1 MDAQTET
8 YRLTVETGEEP
19 IPWDRA
25 RRTIFA
31 AVVVAPTLLVLVYT
45 ALIASPEYESRAEFI
60 IRGMEREKPAVGG
73 LAELVGAGASMDGA
87 PREALSVRDYM
98 LSLDAIGDLK
108 RRGVDVGALLYG
120 SRADPLASLYHSDRR
135 AEGVRDYYRSMVDV
149 DYDSA
154 DGISRVSARAYSPSE
169 AKALASALIA
179 LGEEQVNTFNGRAIA
194 AGQQQARAELADAEV
209 ELAGVQAELTNFRDL
224 SGDLDPTIK
233 GKASEEELQATEANL
248 TLEVANLASMRQ
260 HLSASSPLVQAAQ
273 SRVSALQG
281 AVGQMRARLAGDANA
296 LTRRLSNFE
305 KLKLKQEFAAK
316 RYEAARAR
324 LEEAQTEAG
333 RQRLFLVPV
342 VTPNMPEKPVAPTP
356 LKTTLIVFLALC
368 LAFAI
373 GWLLLAGIREHQ
385 AD

>member
-1 MDAQTET
+1 MDAQTEN
-8 YRLTVETGEEP
+8 YRLTVETGEEKT
-19 IPWDRA
+19 PWYRR

-31 AVVVAPTLLVLVYT
+31 AVVIAPTLLVLFYT
-45 ALIASPEYESRAEFI
+45 AFLASPEYESRAEFI

-108 RRGVDVGALLYG
+108 RQGVNVAALLYG
-120 SRADPLASLYHSDRR
+120 PRADPLASLLHSDRR
-135 AEGVRDYYRSMVDV
+135 SEGVRDYYRSMVDV
-149 DYDSA
+149 DYDST
-154 DGISRVSARAYSPSE
+154 DGISRVSARAYSPVE

-179 LGEEQVNTFNGRAIA
+179 LGEEQVNTFNTRAIA
-194 AGQQQARAELADAEV
+194 AGQQQAREELSEAESELAAIQGD
-209 ELAGVQAELTNFRDL
+209 LTHFRDL
-224 SGDLDPTIK
+224 SGDLDPTVK
-233 GKASEEELQATEANL
+233 GKASEEELQQAVANL
-248 TLEVANLASMRQ
+248 TLERANLASMRQ

-281 AVGQMRARLAGDANA
+281 AVGQMQARLAGDADA
-296 LTRRLSNFE
+296 LTRRLSSFE
-305 KLKLKQEFAAK
+305 QLKLKQEFAAK

-324 LEEAQTEAG
+324 LQEAQTEAG

-356 LKTTLIVFLALC
+356 LRTSLIVFLALC